1 MTHTTHSVRG
11 KKGAWG
17 MIKPQTLEATGN
29 STNKYGKIFVV
40 SDPKIGKTTYI
51 ACSILG
57 ALPEQE
63 FGLVS
68 DPSCLH
74 IISFDEDAV
83 GGLKSFLV
91 DACKR
96 PDCTAVT
103 VWDMA
108 AICRTAILSDGW
120 DSTILN
126 NILAVLQ
133 DINKRVQAKPDKVHA
148 VLFSSFTGMGIAL
161 KHALAGRAP
170 EGAKGSGMNMAKWDT
185 LNSQLMTI
193 RAEAH
198 RDNKHAI
205 WEGHVQSKF
214 VVSTDGSN
222 KSNGSEET
230 VGVPGG
236 EGRNWAANV
245 GEVVRLRREAIK
257 YPNTLIDKVYLDT
270 RPSLDFVSG
279 GRGFNNLA
287 AKEYDLA
294 KMMQKLGK
302 NVGGYKKP

>member
-1 MTHTTHSVRG
+1 
-11 KKGAWG
+11 
-17 MIKPQTLEATGN
+17 MIKPQLLSDSEDA
-29 STNKYGKIFVV
+29 NKFIKIFAV
-40 SDPKIGKTTYI
+40 SDAKIGKTTYL
-51 ACSILG
+51 ACSALG

-74 IISFDEDAV
+74 IIGFDEGAV
-83 GGLKSFLV
+83 DGLKRFLV

-96 PDCTAVT
+96 PDATKFP
-103 VWDMA
+103 VWPMWD
-108 AICRTAILSDGW
+108 ICRTAILGEGY

-126 NILAVLQ
+126 TVVAVLQ
-133 DINKRVQAKPDKVHA
+133 EINKTVGASPTKTHA
-148 VLFSSFTGMGIAL
+148 VLFSSFTGMGMAL
-161 KHALAGRAP
+161 KHGISGKP
-170 EGAKGSGMNMAKWDT
+170 KPDSSGQIKSSGMNQAKWDI
-185 LNSQLMTI
+185 LNAGLMTI

-198 RDNKHAI
+198 RNNKHVM
-205 WEGHVQSKF
+205 WEGHVQKKF
-214 VVSTDGSN
+214 IMLEDGSQ
-222 KSNGSEET
+222 KSGGTEET

-245 GEVVRLRREAIK
+245 GEVVRLRREAVK

-279 GRGFNNLA
+279 GRGFNTLA

-294 KMMQKLGK
+294 KMVQKLGK
-302 NVGGYKKP
+302 QVGGYKKP